1 MFKDNFYYILKDRLE
16 YAQDY
21 LIDTSAYIQSVKFQ
35 DKVEREFFKDKKILY
50 LLLGIINLPSDII
63 RYYQYFKSLMNYKR
77 AEKEIQM
84 LKEELSKYEQKK
96 ISKIMFSLIWQ
107 FLSGLIL
114 FVILGFGLFYIAKLF
129 FGF

>member
-35 DKVEREFFKDKKILY
+35 DKVEREFFKDKIFLY
-50 LLLGIINLPSDII
+50 LLMGIINLPSDII
-63 RYYQYFKSLMNYKR
+63 RYYRYFKSLMNYKR

-84 LKEELSKYEQKK
+84 LKEELSKYEQKNLVK
-96 ISKIMFSLIWQ
+96 
-107 FLSGLIL
+107 
-114 FVILGFGLFYIAKLF
+114 
-129 FGF
+129 

>member
-21 LIDTSAYIQSVKFQ
+21 LIDTSAYIQSVNFQ
-35 DKVEREFFKDKKILY
+35 DKVEKEFFKDKKILY
-50 LLLGIINLPSDII
+50 LLMGIINLPSDII

-84 LKEELSKYEQKK
+84 LKEELSKYEQKNLVK
-96 ISKIMFSLIWQ
+96 
-107 FLSGLIL
+107 
-114 FVILGFGLFYIAKLF
+114 
-129 FGF
+129 

>member
-50 LLLGIINLPSDII
+50 LLMVIINLPSDIV
-63 RYYQYFKSLMNYKR
+63 RYYKYFKSLINYSR

-84 LKEELSKYEQKK
+84 LKEELSKYEQKNLVK
-96 ISKIMFSLIWQ
+96 
-107 FLSGLIL
+107 
-114 FVILGFGLFYIAKLF
+114 
-129 FGF
+129 

>member
-35 DKVEREFFKDKKILY
+35 DKVEKEFFKDKIFLY
-50 LLLGIINLPSDII
+50 LLMGIINLPSDIV

-96 ISKIMFSLIWQ
+96 LVK
-107 FLSGLIL
+107 
-114 FVILGFGLFYIAKLF
+114 
-129 FGF
+129 

>member
-21 LIDTSAYIQSVKFQ
+21 LIDTSAYIKSIKFQ
-35 DKVEREFFKDKKILY
+35 DKVEREFFKDKIFLY
-50 LLLGIINLPSDII
+50 LLMGIINLPSDII

-96 ISKIMFSLIWQ
+96 LVK
-107 FLSGLIL
+107 
-114 FVILGFGLFYIAKLF
+114 
-129 FGF
+129 